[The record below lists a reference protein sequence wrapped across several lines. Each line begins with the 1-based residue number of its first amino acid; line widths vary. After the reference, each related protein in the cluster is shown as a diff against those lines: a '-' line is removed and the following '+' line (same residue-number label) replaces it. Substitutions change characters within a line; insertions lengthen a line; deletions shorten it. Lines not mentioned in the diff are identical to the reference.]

1 MNKMNKAIF
10 LYQTG
15 DETCLRWEEEK
26 EETLAELG
34 EEEVIVKYKA
44 KEEVTL

>member
-15 DETCLRWEEEK
+15 DETCLKWEEK